1 MGDGAG
7 GGAGFIGGGEQAIGR
22 IDDVRVPVR
31 KGFGLYFDLLFI
43 PVVLVASLAALYAY
57 VQGRSLD
64 DIEQRSLNA
73 DRLLTLLGEHLKLVA
88 VSSIVVIALAIPLGV
103 LLTRPGVRGAS
114 SVVLPLA
121 NFGQAIPS
129 IGVLA
134 LLGIWFG
141 FGFEYAVVALVLVS
155 FLSVLRNTIVGI
167 NGVDPS
173 YIDAARGMGLSRTV
187 VLSRVE
193 LPLAVPV
200 ILAGIRVALI
210 LNVGSAALA
219 TYTNAGGLGDL
230 IEIGITLDRQ
240 SVLITGG
247 VLTACLAL
255 AFDWLAGL
263 AERVLRPRGL

>member
-1 MGDGAG
+1 MSVMSGQEALGRTDDPAAG
-7 GGAGFIGGGEQAIGR
+7 HA
-22 IDDVRVPVR
+22 PVR
-31 KGFGLYFDLLFI
+31 KGFGFYFDVGFI
-43 PVVLVASLAALYAY
+43 PVVLSASLVALYAY
-57 VQGRSLD
+57 VQGQTLD
-64 DIEQRSLNA
+64 DIERRSLNA

-88 VSSIVVIALAIPLGV
+88 VSSVVVIVLAIPLGV
-103 LLTRPGVRGAS
+103 LLTRSGLRRATPL
-114 SVVLPLA
+114 VLPVA

-129 IGVLA
+129 IGILA

-141 FGFEYAVVALVLVS
+141 FGFEYAVIALVLVS

-167 NGVDPS
+167 DGVDPA
-173 YIDAARGMGLSRTV
+173 YIDAARGMGLSKTV
-187 VLSRVE
+187 VLFRVE

-240 SVLITGG
+240 PVLVAGG

-255 AFDWLAGL
+255 AIDWLAGL
-263 AERVLRPRGL
+263 AERILRPRGL

>member
-1 MGDGAG
+1 MSAPALGLTGDPAAG
-7 GGAGFIGGGEQAIGR
+7 RPPI
-22 IDDVRVPVR
+22 R
-31 KGFGLYFDLLFI
+31 KGFGFYFDVGFI
-43 PVVLVASLAALYAY
+43 PVVLIAALIALY
-57 VQGRSLD
+57 VYIQDQTLD

-73 DRLLTLLGEHLKLVA
+73 DRLFTLLVEHLKLVA
-88 VSSIVVIALAIPLGV
+88 VSSVVVIVLAIPIGV
-103 LLTRPGVRGAS
+103 LLTRSGVRKAS
-114 SVVLPLA
+114 AVVLPLA

-129 IGVLA
+129 IGVLT
-134 LLGIWFG
+134 LLAIWFSVG
-141 FGFEYAVVALVLVS
+141 FTYAVVALVLVS

-167 NGVDPS
+167 DGVDPS

-187 VLSRVE
+187 VLFRVE

-240 SVLITGG
+240 PVLIAGG

-255 AFDWLAGL
+255 AIDWLAGL
-263 AERVLRPRGL
+263 AERLLRPRGL

>member
-1 MGDGAG
+1 MADVSGALG
-7 GGAGFIGGGEQAIGR
+7 RTADPSAGAA
-22 IDDVRVPVR
+22 PAR
-31 KGFGLYFDLLFI
+31 KGFGLYFDLAFI
-43 PVVLVASLAALYAY
+43 PVVLVCALTALYVY
-57 VQGRSLD
+57 VQGRTLD

-88 VSSIVVIALAIPLGV
+88 VSSVFVILLAIPLGV
-103 LLTRPGVRGAS
+103 LLTRPGIRGVSTVA
-114 SVVLPLA
+114 LPIA

-134 LLGIWFG
+134 LLGIWYG
-141 FGFEYAVVALVLVS
+141 FGFNYAVVALVLVS
-155 FLSVLRNTIVGI
+155 FLSVLRNTIVGLD
-167 NGVDPS
+167 GVDSS
-173 YIDAARGMGLSRTV
+173 YIDAARGMGLSKTV
-187 VLSRVE
+187 VLFRVE

-230 IEIGITLDRQ
+230 IEIGITLSRTP
-240 SVLITGG
+240 VLIAGG

-255 AFDWLAGL
+255 AIDWIAGL